1 MPVLGVPGLALGC
14 STKPTCEPHMPIT
27 EPHTEPRRLGWGAAH
42 GGARRVRW
50 GGCAPSR
57 REGRAGREHG
67 LVAVWS
73 NDAATKNLASLGIPA
88 AADTEPAEL
97 SR

>member
-1 MPVLGVPGLALGC
+1 MSAYREIAPSVQSRRPRSRTRSRRGWAGVWR
-14 STKPTCEPHMPIT
+14 T
-27 EPHTEPRRLGWGAAH
+27 R
-42 GGARRVRW
+42 ARRVRW